1 MLRVDVLHHRWLP
14 LRKMANVLSDSPPSV
29 KLSLTLKT
37 PCLLPSGMYLPTAQ
51 FRTPLSTK
59 LLYILNRLIG
69 RKFKDAEVQ
78 KDLDNVP
85 FKIVAHSN
93 GDAWVRAQGKDYSPA
108 QIGAF
113 VVGKMRETAAAYL
126 GKPVNHAGTLPP

>member
-1 MLRVDVLHHRWLP
+1 
-14 LRKMANVLSDSPPSV
+14 LSSD
-29 KLSLTLKT
+29 LAHF
-37 PCLLPSGMYLPTAQ
+37 LLCAFS
-51 FRTPLSTK
+51 
-59 LLYILNRLIG
+59 LIG

-126 GKPVNHAGTLPP
+126 GKPVNHAGELAPDALLPS